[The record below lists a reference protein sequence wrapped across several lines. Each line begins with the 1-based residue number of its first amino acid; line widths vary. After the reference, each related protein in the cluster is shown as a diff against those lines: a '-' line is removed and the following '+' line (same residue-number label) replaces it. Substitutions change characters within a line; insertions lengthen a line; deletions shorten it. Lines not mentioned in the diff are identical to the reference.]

1 MRVPA
6 HPDTR
11 FASPPTAYEDVDV
24 RALEHDLAR
33 TVEGEVRFK
42 PGDRVLYTTG
52 GSNYRQVPIGVV
64 IPRTTDDVVQTMRLC
79 RDYRAPVL
87 AHGGGTSLAGQT
99 CNVAVIIDFSKYL
112 NQIVEIDP
120 AQRLARVQ
128 PGLILDHLRK
138 PAEADHE
145 LTFGPDP
152 STHDHCT
159 FGGMIGNNSCGVRS
173 IMAQFY
179 GPGPRMSDN
188 VKELDLLLYDGTR
201 LKVGATSEEEL
212 ERIIGEGGRRG
223 EIYSRLRDLR
233 DRYADLIRDRYPD
246 IPRRVSGYNLDDLLP
261 ENGFDVASA
270 LTGTEGTCAMVLEA
284 TVHLLHAPPSRSL
297 LVLGYE
303 NEYEAADHVPDVL
316 EAKPLGCE
324 GVDST
329 LLEDMKAV
337 GIHKEYLSGLP
348 DGHGFL
354 LVEFGGETKD
364 EADEHARKLMAQLK
378 KSKGAPKDM
387 KLYDD
392 KEQQAHV
399 WEVREAGLGA
409 TAFIPGK
416 PDTYEGWE
424 DSAVP
429 PERVGRYLRDI
440 RKLADKYGYQSA
452 LYGHYGN
459 GCIHARWNF
468 DLKSDPGIRAFRSFL
483 DEAADLVVSHGGSI
497 SGEHGDGQSK
507 AELLPKMFGPELVA
521 GFREFKSIWDP
532 DWKLNPGKVVD
543 PYPITSNLRLG
554 TNYRPPKVKTHF
566 AFPNDGGSFAHATTR
581 CVGIGKCRR
590 TDSGVMCPSF
600 MVTRE
605 EKHTTRGRARTL
617 WEMLNGEEI
626 EGFRSDEAREALD
639 LCLSCKGC
647 TNDCP
652 VSVDMPTLKA
662 EFLSHHYRWRLR
674 PRPAYAFGLIDQ
686 VSRLASKL
694 PAAVNF
700 FTQTPPFDRAFKL
713 AAGIHPTRRIPP
725 FAALTLKDWF
735 TSRPS
740 AGRGGE
746 RVIFWADT
754 FTNYLEPEIGI
765 AAIEELEAA
774 GFHVVIP
781 SGHLC
786 CGRPLYD
793 YGMLDFAE
801 AYLRNILDRLGDEIR
816 AGTPIVGVEP
826 SCVAVFKDELVKLW
840 PDDED
845 AQRLCKQAHHF
856 SEFMTTHANG
866 WEPPPLRRK
875 ALLHG
880 HCHQK
885 ATGGTQPEKQL
896 LEKMGVEVAELDAGC
911 CGMAGGW
918 GYESGHYDVSV
929 ACAERV
935 LLPKVRE
942 ASTDTLVVA
951 DGFSCRSQIE
961 QGGTG
966 RRALH
971 AAQVLALARRYGPGG
986 PPGLYPELAATEP
999 PQPGSL
1005 RSAARAAAVVG
1016 IAAAFAAA
1024 GALTYTRLR

>member
-6 HPDTR
+6 YPDRR
-11 FASPPTAYEDVDV
+11 FASPPTAFEEVDV
-24 RALEHDLAR
+24 RGLEHDLAR
-33 TVEGEVRFK
+33 AIEGEVRFK
-42 PGDRVLYTTG
+42 PGDRALYTTG
-52 GSNYRQVPIGVV
+52 GSNYRQLPIGIV
-64 IPRTTDDVVQTMRLC
+64 IPRTTDDVVETMRIS
-79 RDYRAPVL
+79 REYRAPVL
-87 AHGGGTSLAGQT
+87 GHGGGTSLAGQC
-99 CNVAVIIDFSKYL
+99 CNVAVVVDFSKYL
-112 NQIVEIDP
+112 NQIAEIDP
-120 AQRLARVQ
+120 ERRLARVQ

-138 PAEADHE
+138 PAEEQHQ

-188 VKELDLLLYDGTR
+188 VHELDVLLYDGR
-201 LKVGATSEEEL
+201 
-212 ERIIGEGGRRG
+212 
-223 EIYSRLRDLR
+223 RLRVGKGTSGDPEIDRRLTELR
-233 DRYADLIRDRYPD
+233 DRYEDEIRRRYPD

-261 ENGFDVASA
+261 ERGFDVAAA
-270 LTGTEGTCAMVLEA
+270 LTGTESTCALVLEA
-284 TVHLLHAPPSRSL
+284 TVHLLDSPPSRSL

-303 NEYEAADHVPDVL
+303 DEYEAADHVCEVL
-316 EAKPLGCE
+316 DAKPLGCE
-324 GVDST
+324 GVDAV

-337 GIHKEYLSGLP
+337 GIHDEYLTMLP

-354 LVEFGGETKD
+354 LVEFGGDTKD
-364 EADEHARKLMAQLK
+364 EADEKARKLMAQLK
-378 KSKGAPKDM
+378 KGAGAPKDM

-392 KEQQAHV
+392 EEQTAHV
-399 WEVREAGLGA
+399 WQVREAGLGA

-429 PERVGRYLRDI
+429 PERLGEYLRKL
-440 RKLADKYGYQSA
+440 RKLAAKYEYESA

-459 GCIHARWNF
+459 GCVHARWNF
-468 DLKSDPGIRAFRSFL
+468 DLKSGPGIRAFRSFL
-483 DEAADLVVSHGGSI
+483 DEAADLVVDHGGSI

-507 AELLPKMFGPELVA
+507 AELLPKMFGPELIE

-543 PYPITSNLRLG
+543 PYPIASNLRLG
-554 TNYRPPKVKTHF
+554 TDYDPPKVKTHF

-590 TDSGVMCPSF
+590 TDGGVMCPSF

-626 EGFRSDEAREALD
+626 AGFRSEEAKEALD

-647 TNDCP
+647 THDCP

-662 EFLSHHYRWRLR
+662 EFLSHHYRGRLR

-686 VSRLASKL
+686 AARVASKL
-694 PAAVNF
+694 PAVANF
-700 FTQTPPFDRAFKL
+700 FTQTPPFDAVFKRA
-713 AAGIHPTRRIPP
+713 ADVHPKRHIPP
-725 FAALTLKDWF
+725 FAPVTLKSWF
-735 TSRPS
+735 ASRPS
-740 AGRGGE
+740 SNGGGR
-746 RVIFWADT
+746 RVILWADT
-754 FTNYLEPEIGI
+754 FTNYLEPEVGV
-765 AAIEELEAA
+765 AAVEALEQA
-774 GFHVVIP
+774 GFHVVVP

-793 YGMLDFAE
+793 YGMLDLAE
-801 AYLRNILDRLGDEIR
+801 AYLRRVLRRLRDDIR
-816 AGTPIVGVEP
+816 AGTPVVGIEP
-826 SCVAVFKDELVKLW
+826 SCAAVFKDELVQLW
-840 PDDED
+840 PNDED
-845 AQRLCKQAHHF
+845 AQRIRTQTHHF
-856 SEFMTTHANG
+856 AEFMAEHADG
-866 WEPPPLRRK
+866 WQPPLLQRK

-880 HCHQK
+880 HCHHK
-885 ATGGTQPEKQL
+885 ATGGIDSEKSL
-896 LEKMGVEVAELDAGC
+896 LEKMGLEVEELDSGC

-918 GYESGHYDVSV
+918 GYETGHYDVSI
-929 ACAERV
+929 ACGERK
-935 LLPKVRE
+935 LLPAVRD
-942 ASTDTLVVA
+942 AAPDTIVVA

-961 QGGTG
+961 QTATG

-971 AAQVLALARRYGPGG
+971 SAQVLALARRFGPAG
-986 PPGLYPELAATEP
+986 PSGSYPERAVQPRPEP
-999 PQPGSL
+999 GAV
-1005 RSAARAAAVVG
+1005 RTAARAAV
-1016 IAAAFAAA
+1016 AAAALAGAA
-1024 GALTYTRLR
+1024 GFTYSRLR

>member
-1 MRVPA
+1 MRVPTY
-6 HPDTR
+6 PDRR
-11 FASPPTAYEDVDV
+11 FASPPTAFEEVDV
-24 RALEHDLAR
+24 RGLEHDLERA
-33 TVEGEVRFK
+33 VEGEVRFK

-52 GSNYRQVPIGVV
+52 GSNYRQVPIGIV
-64 IPRTTDDVVQTMRLC
+64 IPRTTDDVVETVRLC
-79 RDYRAPVL
+79 REYRAPVL
-87 AHGGGTSLAGQT
+87 PHGAGTSLAGQSS
-99 CNVAVIIDFSKYL
+99 NVAVVIDFSKYL
-112 NQIVEIDP
+112 NQIVEID
-120 AQRLARVQ
+120 AGRRLARVQ

-138 PAEADHE
+138 PAEQEHR

-188 VKELDLLLYDGTR
+188 VKELDVLLYDGR
-201 LKVGATSEEEL
+201 
-212 ERIIGEGGRRG
+212 
-223 EIYSRLRDLR
+223 RLRVREGTSGDPEIDRRLLELR
-233 DRYADLIRDRYPD
+233 DRYADRIRERYPD

-261 ENGFDVASA
+261 EKGFDVAAA
-270 LTGTEGTCAMVLEA
+270 LTGTEGTCATILEA
-284 TVHLLHAPPSRSL
+284 TVHLVDSPPCRSL

-303 NEYEAADHVPDVL
+303 DEYEAADHVCEVL
-316 EAKPLGCE
+316 DAKPLGCE
-324 GVDST
+324 GVDAV
-329 LLEDMKAV
+329 LLEDMKVV
-337 GIHKEYLSGLP
+337 GIHDEYLSMLP

-364 EADEHARKLMAQLK
+364 EADEKAHKLMAELK
-378 KSKGAPKDM
+378 KGGGAPKDM

-392 KEQQAHV
+392 KEQTAHV

-429 PERVGRYLRDI
+429 PERLGRYLRDI
-440 RKLADKYGYQSA
+440 RKLAGKYGYESA

-459 GCIHARWNF
+459 GCVHARWNF
-468 DLKSDPGIRAFRSFL
+468 DLRSEPGIRAFRSFL
-483 DEAADLVVSHGGSI
+483 DEAADLVLSHGGSI

-507 AELLPKMFGPELVA
+507 AELLPKMFGPELVE
-521 GFREFKSIWDP
+521 GFREFKSIWDH
-532 DWKLNPGKVVD
+532 DWKMNPGKVVD

-554 TNYRPPKVKTHF
+554 SGYRPPQVKTHF
-566 AFPNDGGSFAHATTR
+566 AFPNDNGSFAHATTR

-626 EGFRSDEAREALD
+626 DGFRSEEAKEALD

-662 EFLSHHYRWRLR
+662 EFLSHHYQGRLR

-686 VSRLASKL
+686 AARLASKL
-694 PAAVNF
+694 PAVANLF
-700 FTQTPPFDRAFKL
+700 AQSRAFKL
-713 AAGIHPTRRIPP
+713 AAGIHPERHVPP
-725 FAALTLKDWF
+725 FAPVTLKSWF
-735 TSRPS
+735 ASRPS
-740 AGRGGE
+740 VNGGGR
-746 RVIFWADT
+746 RVILWADT
-754 FTNYLEPEIGI
+754 FTNYLEPEVGI
-765 AAIEELEAA
+765 AAVEALEEA
-774 GFHVVIP
+774 GFHVVVP
-781 SGHLC
+781 AGHLC

-793 YGMLDFAE
+793 YGMLDLAE
-801 AYLRNILDRLGDEIR
+801 SYLRKVLGRLGDDIR
-816 AGTPIVGVEP
+816 AGTPVVGIEP
-826 SCVAVFKDELVKLW
+826 SCVAVFKDELVQLW
-840 PDDED
+840 PNDED
-845 AQRLCKQAHHF
+845 ARRLSKQTQHL
-856 SEFMTTHANG
+856 SEFLCEQADG
-866 WEPPPLRRK
+866 WSPPILQRR

-880 HCHQK
+880 HCHHK
-885 ATGGTQPEKQL
+885 ATGGIAPEKEL
-896 LEKMGVEVAELDAGC
+896 LERMGVEVEELDSGC

-918 GYESGHYDVSV
+918 GYERGHYDVSI
-929 ACAERV
+929 ACGERV

-942 ASTDTLVVA
+942 ASPETLVVA

-961 QGGTG
+961 QGRTG

-971 AAQVLALARRYGPGG
+971 AAQVLALARQFGAAG
-986 PPGLYPELAATEP
+986 PPGAYPERAAPERP
-999 PQPGSL
+999 EAGP
-1005 RSAARAAAVVG
+1005 ARAATRAAVAVG
-1016 IAAAFAAA
+1016 AAAALA
-1024 GALTYTRLR
+1024 GAARYAYARMS